1 MTAFTSNSYRL
12 TKVAAATARAA
23 LWVLAG
29 AWITLV
35 VVWGGLHLLIVPGI
49 AQFRP
54 MLEAQATKAIGATVR
69 IGGLSVQ
76 STGLIP
82 AFALRDVT
90 LLDAQGRE
98 ALRLPSVVVALSP
111 RSLLGLGFEQV
122 YIEGAALDVRRDADG
137 TIRVAGFALPQS
149 DDGASG
155 GADWAFSQTEMV
167 VRHGSVTWTDALRS
181 APPLVLTDVDVV
193 LRNRRNSH
201 RMRIDATP
209 PPEWGARFGANAVF
223 TQSLLSRH
231 PGRWREW
238 RGDVYADLPQVDV
251 AQMRRYMDL
260 GTGVAQGT
268 GALRAWL
275 NVDQGRFEAST
286 ADVALTDVRVKVASK
301 LEPVSLRYV
310 TGRLGLRRLKAGMEF
325 STQDLQFETV
335 DGLQWPGGNVR
346 VTVVPQDAGMP
357 AHGDLQA
364 DRLDLA
370 AMAEIAKR
378 LPFSEGVHT
387 ALANWAPRGL
397 VERVQASWSG
407 ADLQQLQFAAK
418 GRVIGLALAPDAAL
432 AHERPGL
439 EGAELDF
446 DFNQSGGRVG
456 VAMRAGHLEIPG
468 LFDEPKMPF
477 DQLFGDVRWTRDG
490 TRLSVDVPNLRFS
503 NADAQ
508 GQLQLKWKTGDER
521 LYPGVL
527 DLQGTLSRADAGR
540 VYRYLPTSIPKSV
553 RDYVQSAVPSGS
565 AAMVKFKVKGQLD
578 DFPFE
583 TAKQGEF
590 RISANLKDV
599 SYDYAPALVLDKG
612 SPPWPALA
620 HASGELVIDRSVLQ
634 VRLDRANLVGGP
646 GLRVNKVD
654 GIVSSLY
661 DGAKVDVT
669 ADIQGP
675 LAQALAVVN
684 GSPLDGI
691 MGHALAGATATGA
704 ADYRFKLAFP
714 ISAVDRIAVQGA
726 VVLAGNDIRISPDTP
741 QLRRA
746 RATVGF
752 TESGF
757 TISAG
762 QALALGGEMRIDG
775 GLQSD
780 SIGAASKAAPKTL
793 RLQGTATAEGLRDAR
808 ELGLVAGIARFAGG
822 ATNYAATLGVRGGV
836 PELTVSSSLSGL
848 SLRLPA
854 PFTKPAEAVWPL
866 RLETTVTRTALKP
879 GISGLVAL
887 QDQIK
892 LDVGRLLNVAYV
904 RDLSNPQPRVLRG
917 AIALGLAAD
926 ETAPMPDSGVLAN
939 VNAGSLDL
947 DAWSSIA
954 SALSGADGATS
965 TTPNASTNAAPSVVQ
980 THTDYLPT
988 TAALRVTD
996 LTLGGRKLNHVVVG
1010 AVREGRLWR
1019 ANVDAAE
1026 ASGYIEYRQPGG
1038 AGAGRLYA
1046 RLARLVIGPNVA
1058 KDVENILSE
1067 QPASIPALDL
1077 VVDDF
1082 ELRGKKLGRLEID
1095 AVNMGASKF
1104 STNANATREWRLNRF
1119 NIITPE
1125 AVFNASGN
1133 WADLSLPSATT
1144 AQRSA
1149 KEGKRTVLNF
1159 KLAIDDAGTLL
1170 TRFGM
1175 NGVVRKGSGKIEGQV
1190 AWMGSPITVDYPSLG
1205 GNLNVNVENGQFL
1218 KAEPGIAKLLG
1229 VLSLQSLP
1237 RRLVLDFRDVFSQ
1250 GFSFDFLRGDVTIAQ
1265 GIAHTNNLQMKGV
1278 NAAVLME
1285 GQADIAKETQKIRV
1299 VVVPELN
1306 AGSASLIASVINPV
1320 VGLSTFLAQLIL
1332 RRPLIEAATQEFMV
1346 DGTWE
1351 DPKVTKVDRK
1361 TGQVEVSP

>member
-12 TKVAAATARAA
+12 TKVAAATARVA
-23 LWVLAG
+23 LWALAV
-29 AWITLV
+29 AWVMLV

-82 AFALRDVT
+82 AFALKDVA

-137 TIRVAGFALPQS
+137 TVRVAGFALPQS

-167 VRHGSVTWTDALRS
+167 VRHGSVTWTDALRD
-181 APPLVLTDVDVV
+181 APALVLTDVDVV

-223 TQSLLSRH
+223 SQSVLSRH

-238 RGDVYADLPQVDV
+238 RGDVYADMPQVDI

-286 ADVALTDVRVKVASK
+286 ADVVLTDVSVKVASK

-346 VTVVPQDAGMP
+346 VAVYPHVGNTP
-357 AHGDLQA
+357 AHGDIQA

-370 AMAEIAKR
+370 AMSEIAKR
-378 LPFSEGVHT
+378 LPLSDGVHK
-387 ALANWAPRGL
+387 ALANWAPKGL
-397 VERVQASWSG
+397 VERVQASWRG
-407 ADLQQLQFAAK
+407 ADLQQLQFSAK
-418 GRVIGLALAPDAAL
+418 GRVVGLALAPDAAL
-432 AHERPGL
+432 AHERPGI
-439 EGAELDF
+439 EGADLDF
-446 DFNQSGGRVG
+446 DVNQSGGRVG
-456 VAMRAGHLEIPG
+456 LNMRGGHLDFPG
-468 LFDEPKMPF
+468 LFDEPQMPF
-477 DQLFGDVRWTRDG
+477 DQLTGDLRWTRDG
-490 TRLSVDVPNLRFS
+490 ARLNVDVPNLRFS

-508 GQLQLKWKTGDER
+508 GELQLKWKTGEER

-527 DLQGTLSRADAGR
+527 DLQGSLSRADAAR
-540 VYRYLPTSIPKSV
+540 VHRYLPTSISQEV
-553 RDYVQSAVPSGS
+553 RDYVRSGVSFGS
-565 AAMVKFKVKGQLD
+565 AGTVKFKVKGKLD

-599 SYDYAPALVLDKG
+599 TYDYAPALILEKG
-612 SPPWPALA
+612 SRPWPALV
-620 HASGELVIDRSVLQ
+620 HAAGELVIDRSVLQ
-634 VRLDRANLVGGP
+634 VRLDQANLVGGP
-646 GLRVNKVD
+646 GLRVKKVE

-661 DGAKVDVT
+661 GGAKVDVS

-691 MGHALAGATATGA
+691 MGHALAGATGNGV

-714 ISAVDRIAVQGA
+714 IAAVDRIAVQGA
-726 VVLAGNDIRISPDTP
+726 VVLGGNDIRISPDTP

-746 RATVGF
+746 RASVAF

-757 TISAG
+757 SISAG

-780 SIGAASKAAPKTL
+780 TIGAASKAGPKIL
-793 RLQGTATAEGLRDAR
+793 RMQGTATADGLRDAR
-808 ELGLVAGIARFAGG
+808 ELGLAAGIARFAGG
-822 ATNYAATLGVRGGV
+822 ATNYAATLGLRAGV

-879 GISGLVAL
+879 GTSGLVAL
-887 QDQIK
+887 QDQVK

-954 SALSGADGATS
+954 STLAGSD
-965 TTPNASTNAAPSVVQ
+965 ASTSAAPLVVQ

-1010 AVREGRLWR
+1010 AVREGRVWR
-1019 ANVDAAE
+1019 ANVDATE

-1046 RLARLVIGPNVA
+1046 RLVRLVIGPNVA

-1077 VVDDF
+1077 VVEDF

-1095 AVNMGASKF
+1095 AVNMGAAS
-1104 STNANATREWRLNRF
+1104 SSGTREWRLNRF

-1125 AVFNASGN
+1125 AVFTANGN
-1133 WADLSLPSATT
+1133 WADVSLLSADT

-1149 KEGKRTVLNF
+1149 KERRRTVLNF

-1205 GNLNVNVENGQFL
+1205 GNFNVLVENGQFL

-1265 GIAHTNNLQMKGV
+1265 GIARTNNLQMKGV

-1285 GQADIAKETQKIRV
+1285 GQADIAKETQKLRV

-1320 VGLSTFLAQLIL
+1320 VGLSTFLAQVIL

-1361 TGQVEVSP
+1361 TGQPEVSK